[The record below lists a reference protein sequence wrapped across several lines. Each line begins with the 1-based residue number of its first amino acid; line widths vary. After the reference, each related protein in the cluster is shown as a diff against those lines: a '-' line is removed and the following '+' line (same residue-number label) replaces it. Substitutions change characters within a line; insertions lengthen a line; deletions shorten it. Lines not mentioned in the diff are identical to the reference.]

1 MRRIISPPPASPSF
15 DLIPI
20 PSEPIRELWIKRY
33 RLMEKKLEKLKR
45 EWKLFEQDS
54 VPHYQKW
61 YHSTFWNEL
70 GRVNDW
76 NEKAR
81 EQQRIMMAIVAHQ
94 QIYRLNELEAY
105 ARVRERIQQKLD
117 VYPDPEDI
125 EQYEKKQ
132 RERAMAEQKRR
143 EENQRRRQEAAEKF
157 WASQAEADSYS
168 EQIEDAFTKMFD
180 DEPSRHESNE
190 LTKDSSREQI
200 VFKKQDD
207 LKSLYRSIV
216 RELHPDTGYEMT
228 DVEKEW
234 WNQAQLAYRKSDLE
248 TLKLL
253 ALKIHGRGRVCIENV
268 EQISTLIDLCTAILD
283 QQDQIERQKRR
294 LKKDPIYRFWTSR
307 TKPTFRDKLAF
318 EIKAELQQKFRRL
331 KDFVSEV
338 KARLGDLEHMS
349 RYEDS
354 REDEEYNPRERPRA
368 NLGGRGRGRGRG
380 R

>member
-1 MRRIISPPPASPSF
+1 
-15 DLIPI
+15 
-20 PSEPIRELWIKRY
+20 
-33 RLMEKKLEKLKR
+33 MEKKLEKLKR

-54 VPHYQKW
+54 IPHYQKW

-105 ARVRERIQQKLD
+105 ARVKERLNQKLD
-117 VYPDPEDI
+117 VYPDAEDI
-125 EQYEKKQ
+125 ERYEKKQ
-132 RERAMAEQKRR
+132 RERAEADQKRR
-143 EENQRRRQEAAEKF
+143 DENQRKRREAAEKF

-168 EQIEDAFTKMFD
+168 EEIEDAFTKMF
-180 DEPSRHESNE
+180 EEGPGP
-190 LTKDSSREQI
+190 REQSKPTVEPGREDV

-207 LKSLYRSIV
+207 LKTLYRGIV
-216 RELHPDTGYEMT
+216 RELHPDTGYEMS
-228 DVEKEW
+228 DVEKDW
-234 WNQAQLAYRKSDLE
+234 WNQAQIAYRKSDLE

-253 ALKIHGRGRVCIENV
+253 ALKIHGRGTVSIESV
-268 EQISTLIDLCTAILD
+268 DQISTLIDLCTAILD

-307 TKPTFRDKLAF
+307 TKPTYRDKLTF
-318 EIKAELQQKFRRL
+318 EIRAELQQKFRRL

-354 REDEEYNPRERPRA
+354 RENDEYNPRERPRA
-368 NLGGRGRGRGRG
+368 NLGGRGRGRRRG
-380 R
+380 RSV